1 MRPLVFKILDDTD
14 VIKNYKNEVATF
26 PNMLQ
31 AVEVMYRVNVEM

>member
-1 MRPLVFKILDDTD
+1 MILDDPD
-14 VIKNYKNEVATF
+14 VIKNHKNDVATF